1 MAAYDAVV
9 IGAGH
14 NGLATA
20 VRLAEKGW
28 SVAVVEAKAT
38 AGGAVKTQELTLPG
52 FRHDV
57 CAMNLSMFA
66 GSGFFAAHKQA
77 LLDQGLGFM
86 PAQNCFASVF
96 RDGTYLDVSTSLD
109 KTTAGI
115 AALSPADAQAWRDL
129 VQRFGIDAPH
139 IFALL
144 GSPMPSFAAARVV
157 WNAWRQQGTAWLFET
172 LRLLLASPRDFLDG
186 RFTHPK
192 VKTMMAAWGLHLDFP
207 PDVAGGALFP
217 YLECMVN
224 QSFGMVI
231 GKGGADTI
239 VNAMTG
245 ALKKRNAALILGA
258 PVTSIDVSSGRAAGV
273 TLADG
278 RRLEAT
284 RAVIA
289 NVHPKLVFGT
299 LVASD
304 PARKTFERSVS
315 AIRAGPG
322 TMMIHLALDALPD
335 WSAGAALKEFAYVHV
350 APDLEMMSRVYSEAS
365 VGLLPAE
372 PALVVGQPTAIDP
385 SRAPEGKHILWVQV
399 RVLPA
404 EIRGD
409 AKGEIASTTW
419 DDAKEAYA
427 ERVLDIL
434 EAYAPGLRRLVL
446 ARSVWSPLDLERENP
461 NLIGGDNLSG
471 SHHLDQ
477 NFFLRPVAGYS
488 RYRTPVKGLYLC
500 GASTWPGAGTGA
512 GSGFMLAKM
521 LAG

>member
-1 MAAYDAVV
+1 MMSYDAVV

-129 VQRFGIDAPH
+129 VARFGLDAPH

-144 GSPMPSFAAARVV
+144 GSPMPSIAAAKVV

-172 LRLLLASPRDFLDG
+172 LRLFLASPRDFLDA

-192 VKTMMAAWGLHLDFP
+192 VKTMMAAWGMHLDFP

-224 QSFGMVI
+224 QTFGMVI

-245 ALKKRNAALILGA
+245 ALKKRARRWSSALPLRGSTSVPDA
-258 PVTSIDVSSGRAAGV
+258 PAGV

-278 RRLEAT
+278 RHLEAR

-304 PARKTFERSVS
+304 PARKDIRTRRVRH
-315 AIRAGPG
+315 IRAGPG

-335 WSAGAALKEFAYVHV
+335 WSAGAV
-350 APDLEMMSRVYSEAS
+350 AE
-365 VGLLPAE
+365 
-372 PALVVGQPTAIDP
+372 
-385 SRAPEGKHILWVQV
+385 
-399 RVLPA
+399 
-404 EIRGD
+404 
-409 AKGEIASTTW
+409 
-419 DDAKEAYA
+419 
-427 ERVLDIL
+427 
-434 EAYAPGLRRLVL
+434 GLR
-446 ARSVWSPLDLERENP
+446 
-461 NLIGGDNLSG
+461 
-471 SHHLDQ
+471 
-477 NFFLRPVAGYS
+477 LRPCRAG
-488 RYRTPVKGLYLC
+488 P
-500 GASTWPGAGTGA
+500 
-512 GSGFMLAKM
+512 
-521 LAG
+521 